1 MHLIIMQ
8 YYVYGNVTI
17 FFVAGN
23 TIFTAFAQ
31 MQKKNDRF
39 QTLHH
44 LHLHIQVCTD
54 HEGAFI

>member
-1 MHLIIMQ
+1 MQ

-23 TIFTAFAQ
+23 TIFIAFTQ
-31 MQKKNDRF
+31 MPKKKNKKTDRF

-44 LHLHIQVCTD
+44 LHIQVCSD
-54 HEGAFI
+54 YEGAFI